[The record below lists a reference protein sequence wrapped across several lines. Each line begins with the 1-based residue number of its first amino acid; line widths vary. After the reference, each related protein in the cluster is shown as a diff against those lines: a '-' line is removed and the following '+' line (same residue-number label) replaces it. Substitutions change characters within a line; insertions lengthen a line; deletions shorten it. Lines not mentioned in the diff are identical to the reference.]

1 MFEMNI
7 IEQAKEYAINC
18 HSSTNHLYGD
28 GRPYSYHLEMVANFA
43 RMYALLLDDDLRAT
57 ALCVAYTHD
66 VIEDCRQTYNN
77 VKDNLGYEIAE
88 ATYALT
94 NEKGKN
100 RDERGNAIYYEG
112 IRMNKVAH
120 FVKICDRLANVQY
133 SVNTKSSMINAY
145 RKENGKFQNHL
156 YTPEYDA
163 MFNQLDYL
171 LNKTI

>member
-1 MFEMNI
+1 MNI
-7 IEQAKEYAINC
+7 IQQAKEYAEKC
-18 HSSTNHLYGD
+18 HASTNHLYGD
-28 GRPYSYHLEMVANFA
+28 GVPYSTHLEMVANFV

-57 ALCVAYTHD
+57 AVAVAYTHD
-66 VIEDCRQTYNN
+66 VIEDCRQTYND
-77 VKDNLGYEIAE
+77 VKEKLGFEIAE

-100 RDERGNAIYYEG
+100 RAERGNAIYYEG

-145 RKENGKFQNHL
+145 RKENEKFKEHL
-156 YTPEYDA
+156 YLVEYDD
-163 MFNQLDYL
+163 MFRQLDYL
-171 LNKTI
+171 LNKNL